1 VSETAISVRDV
12 SKSFA
17 GHVAV
22 ADLSL
27 DIPRG
32 SIFGLLG
39 PNGAGKTTTLRM
51 VLNILGP
58 DTGHIEILGR
68 PSDHA
73 ARDRIGYM
81 PEERGLYPRMVVEE
95 QLAFMAEIKGMP
107 RAESRKRLPA
117 WLERLGLAEWGKR
130 KMNELSKGMQQ
141 KAQFIA
147 TVLHEP
153 EILILDE
160 PMSGLDPVGMNLMRD
175 VLLDLRRSGTTL
187 VLSSHQMETVE
198 RLCDRVA
205 LIDKGRKVLDGPI
218 SEVKRRYGTN
228 TVVLAYEGDAAFLAA
243 LPGVTVVSDS
253 GRFAEL
259 RLDGASDPQ
268 AILREAAEKL
278 RVSRFEIVEPSLHD
292 IFVHQVAGD
301 GGGPV
306 RAAKRPAH
314 PRADQP
320 PAEPEVMA

>member
-1 VSETAISVRDV
+1 MGDGVSEQAVRLDGV

-22 ADLSL
+22 ADLSMV
-27 DIPRG
+27 IPRG
-32 SIFGLLG
+32 SVFGLLG

-51 VLNILGP
+51 ILNILGP
-58 DTGHIEILGR
+58 DTGTIEIMGR

-81 PEERGLYPRMVVEE
+81 PEERGLYPRMVVDE
-95 QLAFMAEIKGMP
+95 QLVFMAEIKGVP
-107 RAESRKRLPA
+107 RAEARRRLPR
-117 WLERLGLAEWGKR
+117 WLERMGLGEWGKR

-153 EILILDE
+153 EVLILDE
-160 PMSGLDPVGMNLMRD
+160 PMSGLDPVGTNLMRD
-175 VLLDLRRSGTTL
+175 VLLDLRRAGSTL
-187 VLSSHQMETVE
+187 VLSSHQMDTVE

-205 LIDKGRKVLDGPI
+205 LIHKGRKVLDGPV
-218 SEVKRRYGTN
+218 SEVKRDHGTN
-228 TVVLAYEGDAAFLAA
+228 TLALAYEGDASFLARM
-243 LPGVTVVSDS
+243 PGVTVASDS

-259 RLDGASDPQ
+259 RLSDGGDPQ
-268 AILREAAEKL
+268 AVLKEASARL

-292 IFVHQVAGD
+292 IFVATVTGGD
-301 GGGPV
+301 EGIGGL
-306 RAAKRPAH
+306 A
-314 PRADQP
+314 
-320 PAEPEVMA
+320 